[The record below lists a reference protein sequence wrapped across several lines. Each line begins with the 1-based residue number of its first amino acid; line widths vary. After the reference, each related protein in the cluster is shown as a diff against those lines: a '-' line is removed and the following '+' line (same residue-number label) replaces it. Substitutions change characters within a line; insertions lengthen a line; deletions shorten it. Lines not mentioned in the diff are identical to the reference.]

1 MCRVEASGRQNS
13 QGDIVPSPPNANLQ
27 QVEHEEA
34 EQQQRELPG
43 AQPDVRAEHHRRHS
57 EAQHQLAH
65 AMQPVGARARR
76 TSAAVWAREKQRT
89 KPVHRAFV
97 GLCGW
102 DNLIL
107 SICEGPMHRGIV

>member
-65 AMQPVGARARR
+65 ATGGCAGEANFSARGPGKSNGPSQY
-76 TSAAVWAREKQRT
+76 TVPLWLGQSY
-89 KPVHRAFV
+89 
-97 GLCGW
+97 
-102 DNLIL
+102 LIYL
-107 SICEGPMHRGIV
+107 